1 MRGRTDGP
9 RTPPYLRCQLPLS
22 EVECVGDWEAGMDA
36 APCDPRGTHSD
47 LSLAAVPPSNI
58 LGSRRGRG
66 SGNVIHHCPTRRK
79 LVVAVVRSCI
89 TKGDHHAPL
98 QRRLFSPPPP
108 PSPSTPPPPP
118 RVTKKRSVQSTSP
131 LLRVAFPLLLA
142 TDLQIKEPTS
152 LSALHVGK
160 PRSYQSGGECQ
171 QCFSNSRNLLR

>member
-1 MRGRTDGP
+1 MCADGRTDA
-9 RTPPYLRCQLPLS
+9 CDASCLS
-22 EVECVGDWEAGMDA
+22 ECPTALGMDA

-47 LSLAAVPPSNI
+47 LSLAAAAVEYFGIEGVGMSSI
-58 LGSRRGRG
+58 T
-66 SGNVIHHCPTRRK
+66 VRRK
-79 LVVAVVRSCI
+79 LQLVVAVVRSCI

-98 QRRLFSPPPP
+98 QRRLFSPP
-108 PSPSTPPPPP
+108 STPPPP